1 MYALLGEKLSHSYS
15 KLIHNLFGTE
25 YELKPVPPDGLK
37 DFVKDG
43 SVQGFNVTIPYK
55 QAIIPYLDGLD
66 EVAESIGA
74 VNTVAK
80 VNGRLIGYNTDCL
93 GLEYTLRRSGI
104 SLCGAKVLILG
115 SGGTSKTAAYVARKA
130 KADEI
135 IVVSRRGENNYSN
148 LGKHSDADVIL
159 NTTPVGMYPNCEAA
173 PLSPDVFE
181 NLTAVADVIYN
192 PLRSRLILAAKDMGL
207 KTATGLPMLVAQAR
221 YAEEIWGMTVAD
233 EETERVLQKVRRDTE
248 NIVLIGM
255 PGCGKS
261 SVGRELAR
269 LTGKRFVDTDEE
281 IEIAEGVP
289 VPELVGRSLT
299 DFRAIESRIVK
310 KIASERGQIIA
321 TGGGVPL
328 MRENSEALRSN
339 GTVVWLRR
347 NIGELATNGRPLSK
361 DRETLEKMYLE
372 RKGIYERTA
381 DFAVDV
387 VGCAK
392 TAEKITEVLDEISD
406 N

>member
-1 MYALLGEKLSHSYS
+1 
-15 KLIHNLFGTE
+15 
-25 YELKPVPPDGLK
+25 
-37 DFVKDG
+37 
-43 SVQGFNVTIPYK
+43 
-55 QAIIPYLDGLD
+55 
-66 EVAESIGA
+66 
-74 VNTVAK
+74 
-80 VNGRLIGYNTDCL
+80 
-93 GLEYTLRRSGI
+93 
-104 SLCGAKVLILG
+104 
-115 SGGTSKTAAYVARKA
+115 
-130 KADEI
+130 
-135 IVVSRRGENNYSN
+135 
-148 LGKHSDADVIL
+148 
-159 NTTPVGMYPNCEAA
+159 
-173 PLSPDVFE
+173 
-181 NLTAVADVIYN
+181 
-192 PLRSRLILAAKDMGL
+192 
-207 KTATGLPMLVAQAR
+207 
-221 YAEEIWGMTVAD
+221 MTVAD

-281 IEIAEGVP
+281 IERSEGVP

-347 NIGELATNGRPLSK
+347 NIGELTTNGRPLSK

-372 RKGIYERTA
+372 RKGVYERTA

-406 N
+406 T